1 LTAEIALLNK
11 LAVTL
16 AADSAVT
23 IPSSDGIKV
32 YNSADKIFEG
42 TIHDPIGV
50 MVYNSPEING
60 VPVESIVKMYRDQ
73 KCIEHYATV
82 FDYAL
87 AFLKYLEELD
97 TPDITVNNNIQ
108 DLIADRLFALR
119 ADLRL
124 FSDEFFRHGSADEQH
139 ATVEEALS
147 ALDTKIDEVLDS
159 DIASLEAAPDQ
170 EWAGGLSAEDVI
182 SYHGEAIENTI
193 DAIFRD
199 EFLPTSHRNRIVS
212 IAAWSLLKEFQ
223 RSKLTGMVF
232 AGFGKD
238 EIFPSLVGY
247 EVYGIVSGKLKYIE
261 TNRFDVDRKLTPD
274 AAVLPFAQKEM
285 VDRFMYGLDSEFLTL
300 CNTYFSGAHEALK
313 RNLDELLLD
322 AGDEVRNAVAPA
334 IDTILEE
341 FRGQIVPGHLQ
352 RLRQQFSDMV
362 RSMPKQELAALSES
376 LVHITSLKRKF
387 SAGAE
392 SVGGPIDVAMITR
405 AEGFVW
411 VKRKHYFDPEL
422 NPRYFFR
429 RYGKGIESD
438 RRLDSA
444 PDEAK

>member
-1 LTAEIALLNK
+1 MTAEIALLNK

-23 IPSSDGIKV
+23 IPSGDGTKV

-50 MVYNSPEING
+50 MVYNNPEING
-60 VPVESIVKMYRDQ
+60 VPVEAIIKMYRDR
-73 KCIEHYATV
+73 KCVGHFSTV
-82 FDYAL
+82 FEYAA
-87 AFLKYLEELD
+87 AFLKHLETLD
-97 TPDITVNNNIQ
+97 TPEITISNNIQ
-108 DLIADRLFALR
+108 DLIADRLFVLR
-119 ADLRL
+119 SDLRL
-124 FSDEFFRHGSADEQH
+124 FSDEFFRNSSADEQH

-147 ALDTKIDEVLDS
+147 ALDFKIDGVLDS
-159 DIASLEAAPDQ
+159 DIVSLEATPEQD
-170 EWAGGLSAEDVI
+170 WAAGLTVENVI
-182 SYHGEAIENTI
+182 ASHGSAIENAI
-193 DAIFRD
+193 DVIF
-199 EFLPTSHRNRIVS
+199 EGYFLTPSHRERIIRIS
-212 IAAWSLLKEFQ
+212 GWALLKEFQ
-223 RSKLTGMVF
+223 RSKLTGIVF
-232 AGFGKD
+232 AGFGEE

-247 EVYGIVSGKLKYIE
+247 EVYGIVSGKLKFVE

-285 VDRFMYGLDSEFLTL
+285 VDRFMYGLDGDFLLL
-300 CNTYFSGAHEALK
+300 CDTYFDGAHEALG
-313 RNLDELLLD
+313 RNLAELLTD
-322 AGDEVRNAVAPA
+322 ASPEIQDAVRPA
-334 IDTILEE
+334 IDTILRE
-341 FRGQIVPGHLQ
+341 FRHQIVPDHLQ

-411 VKRKHYFDPEL
+411 VKRKHYFEPEL

-429 RYGKGIESD
+429 HYGKGIESD
-438 RRLDSA
+438 RCLDTA
-444 PDEAK
+444 GKEAK

>member
-23 IPSSDGIKV
+23 IPSSDGTKV

-42 TIHDPIGV
+42 TVHDPIGV

-60 VPVESIVKMYRDQ
+60 VPVESIVKMYRD
-73 KCIEHYATV
+73 KECREHHSTV
-82 FDYAL
+82 FDYAS
-87 AFLKYLEELD
+87 AFLMHLEKLD
-97 TPDITVNNNIQ
+97 TPDITVYSNIQ
-108 DLIADRLFALR
+108 DLIADRLFVLR
-119 ADLRL
+119 DDLRL
-124 FSDEFFRHGSADEQH
+124 FADEFFRHGSTEEQH
-139 ATVEEALS
+139 ATVEEALA
-147 ALDTKIDEVLDS
+147 ALDARVGEVLDS
-159 DIASLEAAPDQ
+159 DIVSLEMAPEQPWAA
-170 EWAGGLSAEDVI
+170 GLTVDDVI
-182 SYHGEAIENTI
+182 SAHKEAIENTLDVVFLDQYLP
-193 DAIFRD
+193 DAHK
-199 EFLPTSHRNRIVS
+199 TKMVS
-212 IAAWSLLKEFQ
+212 IAAWSLLKEYQ
-223 RSKLTGMVF
+223 RAKLTGMVF
-232 AGFGKD
+232 AGFGED
-238 EIFPSLVGY
+238 EIFPSLIGY
-247 EVYGIVSGKLKYIE
+247 EIYGIVSGKLKFIE
-261 TNRFDVDRKLTPD
+261 TNRFDVDRKLVPD

-285 VDRFMYGLDSEFLTL
+285 VDRFMYGLDNEFLVL
-300 CNTYFSGAHEALK
+300 CDTYFSGSHDALK

-322 AGDEVRNAVAPA
+322 AGEEVRNAVAPA

-341 FRGQIVPGHLQ
+341 FRGRIVPDHLQ

-362 RSMPKQELAALSES
+362 RSMPKQEMAALSES

-429 RYGKGIESD
+429 HYGKGIESE
-438 RRLDSA
+438 RRLDDA
-444 PDEAK
+444 PE